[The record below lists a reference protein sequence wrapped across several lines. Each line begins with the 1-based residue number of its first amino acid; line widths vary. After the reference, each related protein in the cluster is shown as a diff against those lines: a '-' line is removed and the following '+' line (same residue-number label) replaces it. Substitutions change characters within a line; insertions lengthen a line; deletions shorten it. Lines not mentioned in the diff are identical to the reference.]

1 MVFKNGISYN
11 IEKTWVSGR
20 SEDGDAG
27 GEGHTHSV
35 LTEGTCGV
43 TKRAQ
48 VFDVRKT
55 KVPGS
60 DLLPSLPLILGK
72 IFKPS

>member
-60 DLLPSLPLILGK
+60 DLLPSLTTYFGQDI
-72 IFKPS
+72 